1 MSSSNGDNA
10 TVWICNDQIHHD
22 ENRLKENITQFN
34 IEGRS
39 WAVSQVF
46 FLNFFIQIFKSLIFS
61 CNKCFSLFV
70 FYLKYM
76 QKLKVQ

>member
-10 TVWICNDQIHHD
+10 TVWICNDHIYHD

-46 FLNFFIQIFKSLIFS
+46 FLLILVQILKSLILN
-61 CNKCFSLFV
+61 CYICFSLFFV
-70 FYLKYM
+70 I
-76 QKLKVQ
+76 